1 MYLDLNLNETLG
13 PALIGTIFA
22 IMLFGLSCAQVMY
35 YVCEY
40 PKDKLL
46 LKGLVTILWCVDQIS
61 SSAIASTSCRL
72 LDAGATIVD
81 TVIVWHYT
89 VTFRNNVIDL
99 AKLSIIIS
107 TQSGPD
113 MAILQ
118 TLGAVLA
125 DICTTTS
132 LILILN
138 GQKTGI
144 KATDRLVQKLT
155 IYAVNR
161 GGLITPHNSLRVKYI
176 ALQKNSLYWVIFHL
190 PGSKMTGFLVMSRSK
205 MITTNNDGP
214 ALRDANA
221 LSWLLDTAAAVVD
234 AMTKNDIIRLVE
246 VFRGTLRQSEYALAV
261 GDFQLDGHTNLTA
274 ERFGQAPTIF
284 IVQCYYIYTIWIP
297 RIKYWLSAPTNGP

>member
-1 MYLDLNLNETLG
+1 MYLDLGLNETLG
-13 PALIGTIFA
+13 PTLIGTIFA
-22 IMLFGLSCAQVMY
+22 LMLFGLSCAQVMY

-46 LKGLVTILWCVDQIS
+46 LKGLVTG
-61 SSAIASTSCRL
+61 CRL
-72 LDAGATIVD
+72 LDTGATIVD

-89 VTFRNNVIDL
+89 VTSRNNVFDL
-99 AKLSIIIS
+99 AKLFNTYVQAEYALAAS
-107 TQSGPD
+107 TCQVLYNQCLD
-113 MAILQ
+113 DLAILQ
-118 TLGAVLA
+118 TLGAVLT

-190 PGSKMTGFLVMSRSK
+190 PGSKSK
-205 MITTNNDGP
+205 W
-214 ALRDANA
+214 
-221 LSWLLDTAAAVVD
+221 SFSS
-234 AMTKNDIIRLVE
+234 DI
-246 VFRGTLRQSEYALAV
+246 
-261 GDFQLDGHTNLTA
+261 
-274 ERFGQAPTIF
+274 
-284 IVQCYYIYTIWIP
+284 
-297 RIKYWLSAPTNGP
+297 

>member
-1 MYLDLNLNETLG
+1 MYLDLGLNETLG
-13 PALIGTIFA
+13 PTLIGTIFA
-22 IMLFGLSCAQVMY
+22 LMLFGLSCAQVMY

-46 LKGLVTILWCVDQIS
+46 LKGLVAILW
-61 SSAIASTSCRL
+61 L
-72 LDAGATIVD
+72 LDTGATIVD

-89 VTFRNNVIDL
+89 VTSRNNVFDL
-99 AKLSIIIS
+99 AKLFNYYIYTIWIFYQFLVTVGSPFYGNVALIS
-107 TQSGPD
+107 YSRLQSKCEIWD
-113 MAILQ
+113 LAILQ
-118 TLGAVLA
+118 TLGAVLT

-190 PGSKMTGFLVMSRSK
+190 PGSKIYFNS
-205 MITTNNDGP
+205 
-214 ALRDANA
+214 
-221 LSWLLDTAAAVVD
+221 
-234 AMTKNDIIRLVE
+234 
-246 VFRGTLRQSEYALAV
+246 FLAV
-261 GDFQLDGHTNLTA
+261 QVFSQLH
-274 ERFGQAPTIF
+274 RRSI
-284 IVQCYYIYTIWIP
+284 
-297 RIKYWLSAPTNGP
+297 

>member
-22 IMLFGLSCAQVMY
+22 LMLFGLSCAQVMY

-46 LKGLVTILWCVDQIS
+46 LKGLVTG
-61 SSAIASTSCRL
+61 CRL

-89 VTFRNNVIDL
+89 VTSRNNVFDL
-99 AKLSIIIS
+99 AKLFNTYVQAEYALALLYLHNLDLYVRRYS
-107 TQSGPD
+107 D
-113 MAILQ
+113 LAILQ

-176 ALQKNSLYWVIFHL
+176 ALQKDSLYWVMFHL
-190 PGSKMTGFLVMSRSK
+190 PGSKSK
-205 MITTNNDGP
+205 W
-214 ALRDANA
+214 
-221 LSWLLDTAAAVVD
+221 SFSS
-234 AMTKNDIIRLVE
+234 DI
-246 VFRGTLRQSEYALAV
+246 
-261 GDFQLDGHTNLTA
+261 
-274 ERFGQAPTIF
+274 
-284 IVQCYYIYTIWIP
+284 
-297 RIKYWLSAPTNGP
+297 

>member
-22 IMLFGLSCAQVMY
+22 LMLFGLSCAQVMY

-46 LKGLVTILWCVDQIS
+46 LKGLVTILW
-61 SSAIASTSCRL
+61 L

-89 VTFRNNVIDL
+89 VTSRNNVFDL
-99 AKLSIIIS
+99 AKLFNVASAEYALAVPTIFIVQCYYIYTIWILLGQRPYKWPLTIFMS
-107 TQSGPD
+107 FLTLSSFILGYVNVNFSVHHPSFPAVFSEPRD
-113 MAILQ
+113 LAILQ

-161 GGLITPHNSLRVKYI
+161 GGLITVVQTTQFITYI
-176 ALQKNSLYWVIFHL
+176 ALQKDSLYWVMFHL
-190 PGSKMTGFLVMSRSK
+190 PGSKIYFNS
-205 MITTNNDGP
+205 
-214 ALRDANA
+214 
-221 LSWLLDTAAAVVD
+221 
-234 AMTKNDIIRLVE
+234 
-246 VFRGTLRQSEYALAV
+246 FLAV
-261 GDFQLDGHTNLTA
+261 LNARHSLGANDQKYLSNGFSLMEFPVDPPSSNENMSSRLSSH
-274 ERFGQAPTIF
+274 
-284 IVQCYYIYTIWIP
+284 VQV
-297 RIKYWLSAPTNGP
+297 